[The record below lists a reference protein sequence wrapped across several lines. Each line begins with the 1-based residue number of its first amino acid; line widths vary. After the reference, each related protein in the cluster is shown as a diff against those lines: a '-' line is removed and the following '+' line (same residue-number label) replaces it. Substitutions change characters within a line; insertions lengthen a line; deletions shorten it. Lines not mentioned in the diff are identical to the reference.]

1 MLEALIGELLDLLD
15 SLPML
20 FGLIVILLVCGYA
33 LIRGGPDER
42 LTGAVLLIAYL
53 AAPFLQNRVDWQ
65 APQYGLMVSDVL
77 LAGYFVWLALRSDRY
92 WPVWA
97 AGFQLLTLFAWLA
110 FLFEPGVRALMIVFN
125 LIGYLILGAL
135 LVGVNGWRT
144 RLNAASAP
152 GGH

>member
-1 MLEALIGELLDLLD
+1 MLGSLVPTLLDGIDTLPTLIGLTVT
-15 SLPML
+15 
-20 FGLIVILLVCGYA
+20 ILVCGYA

-42 LTGAVLLIAYL
+42 VTGAVLLVAYL
-53 AAPFLQNRVDWQ
+53 AAPFLQNRIDWQ
-65 APQYGLMVSDVL
+65 APQYGLMVSDAL

-92 WPVWA
+92 WPIWA

-110 FLFEPGVRALMIVFN
+110 FLLEPGVRALMIVFN
-125 LIGYLILGAL
+125 LIGYLILGTL

-144 RLNAASAP
+144 RLNAAPAP

>member
-1 MLEALIGELLDLLD
+1 MLGSLVSTLLDGIDTLPTLIGLTVTV
-15 SLPML
+15 
-20 FGLIVILLVCGYA
+20 FVCGYA

-42 LTGAVLLIAYL
+42 LTGAVLLVAYL

-92 WPVWA
+92 WPIWA

-110 FLFEPGVRALMIVFN
+110 FVFEPGVRALMIVFN

>member
-1 MLEALIGELLDLLD
+1 MLDPYFRALLDAVD
-15 SLPML
+15 TLPQ
-20 FGLIVILLVCGYA
+20 LIAILSILLVCGYA

-42 LTGAVLLIAYL
+42 LTGAVLLVAYL

-92 WPVWA
+92 WPIWA

-110 FLFEPGVRALMIVFN
+110 FVFEPGVRALMIVFN

>member
-1 MLEALIGELLDLLD
+1 MLGSLVSTLLDGIDTLPTLIGLTVTV
-15 SLPML
+15 
-20 FGLIVILLVCGYA
+20 FVCGYA

-42 LTGAVLLIAYL
+42 LTGAVLLVAYL
-53 AAPFLQNRVDWQ
+53 AAPYLQNRVDWQ

-92 WPVWA
+92 WPIWA
-97 AGFQLLTLFAWLA
+97 AGVQLLTLFAWLA
-110 FLFEPGVRALMIVFN
+110 FVFEPGVRALMIVFN